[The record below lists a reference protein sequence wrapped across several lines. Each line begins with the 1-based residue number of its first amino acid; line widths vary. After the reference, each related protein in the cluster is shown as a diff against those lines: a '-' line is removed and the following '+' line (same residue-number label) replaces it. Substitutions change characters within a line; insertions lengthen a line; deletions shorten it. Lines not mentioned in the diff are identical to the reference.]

1 MMRMHSMATAQQRKS
16 GKIDW
21 DGIRLSIAQ
30 FKPPCANYLQEI
42 SVFIAVCGGGVDGA
56 FLKDLSSFHRQFVD
70 SKLCSIRGQFL
81 QAVAELEVEA
91 PYFKIAVM
99 KAQYA
104 SPPNKIN
111 RYCEPVSISVSDL
124 SKLIKTSKQT
134 ALDANA
140 LLGSLRARFTA
151 AGIDKLSHNV
161 QTKLCARMDIM
172 IARFVLNKQEG
183 AKLVLTSLNHAARA
197 ILEEAQSLQGWST
210 PEELANA
217 LKTYPENVEADAGS
231 TDQKK
236 TRFDAVC
243 LYCANAGVH
252 WWALDRR
259 PCSDPRARFR
269 HRLPRRDELVGVG
282 SGRRDE
288 RCRES

>member
-1 MMRMHSMATAQQRKS
+1 M
-16 GKIDW
+16 
-21 DGIRLSIAQ
+21 
-30 FKPPCANYLQEI
+30 
-42 SVFIAVCGGGVDGA
+42 
-56 FLKDLSSFHRQFVD
+56 
-70 SKLCSIRGQFL
+70 
-81 QAVAELEVEA
+81 EA

-140 LLGSLRARFTA
+140 LLGSLRATFTA

-217 LKTYPENVEADAGS
+217 LKTYPENVEAAAGS

-236 TRFDAVC
+236 DAF
-243 LYCANAGVH
+243 
-252 WWALDRR
+252 RR
-259 PCSDPRARFR
+259 
-269 HRLPRRDELVGVG
+269 RLLVL
-282 SGRRDE
+282 RE
-288 RCRES
+288 CRSTLMGT